1 MILYPAI
8 DLMKGQCVRL
18 YKGDFD
24 QKTTYDV
31 SPFEV
36 LKTYKNQGAEWVHIV
51 DLDGAKNTDNR
62 QSKLMREIAE
72 KSGLKIQ
79 TGGGVRSKED
89 VKSLLDLGVAR
100 VVIGS
105 MAVQN
110 IDETIEIIKEFGAEK
125 ICLAMD
131 VLPKEDKFYVAVH
144 GWQEGSNIL
153 LEDLIKKYKSVGLK
167 HVLCTDISKDGTMT
181 GCNFDLYKTLRQK
194 FYTLEFQASG
204 GVHSLDDLKKLDT
217 AGVII
222 GKALYENIFTVKQ
235 ALQIIESRGNKG
247 E

>member
-8 DLMKGQCVRL
+8 DLIDGKCVRL

-51 DLDGAKNTDNR
+51 DLDGAKNTANR
-62 QSKLMREIAE
+62 QSKLMQEIAQ

-89 VKSLLDLGVAR
+89 VKSLLNLGVSR

-105 MAVQN
+105 MAVQK
-110 IDETIEIIKEFGAEK
+110 IDDTKEIISEFGADK

-131 VLPKEDKFYVAVH
+131 VLPQNEKFYVAVH
-144 GWQEGSNIL
+144 GWQEGSDVL
-153 LEDLIKKYKSVGLK
+153 LEDLIKDYQSVGLK

-181 GCNFDLYKTLRQK
+181 GCNFELYRTLNEK
-194 FYTLEFQASG
+194 FPNLEFQASG
-204 GVHSLDDLKKLDT
+204 GVHALEDLQKLNT
-217 AGVII
+217 GGVIV
-222 GKALYENIFTVKQ
+222 GKALYENVFTVEQ
-235 ALQIIESRGNKG
+235 ALQIIAERK
-247 E
+247 